1 MRRRFLLLL
10 ALTSLMSSGSG
21 FGQDA
26 YTDGQNAVR
35 DVFPQG
41 GQELLDASEVQ
52 ALPSYSDTPTERSY
66 FSNPSAMNGA
76 GQSALAGNGAASAA
90 YSRAISTNYL
100 DPAATRSLLAAG
112 LAVEA
117 DPLAVVGAD
126 VGLSG
131 QYGACTDTAVYDTT
145 TGRYGCEVSGTSR
158 TEDRTCDYTGRPSV
172 QTVWIYTTGD
182 SGQRSFLVGQLG
194 CQETSHTIIPG
205 PIPRNAWEITCTSP
219 VATSIPVR
227 TVTQQNGY
235 SLDPTQC
242 AAFQARGEC
251 TGFSEVCVRGPEVAA
266 YGVANGGADYASY
279 IDYHSDLLA
288 AFTTGAFTPCAGL
301 TKAACGQVHWSRH
314 GAGEG
319 RYLPR
324 SGECWRR
331 RVTASCEVM
340 TGQVLNTCSL
350 PDPDCE
356 LVQNTCLS
364 TAPDGTCISEHHE
377 YACPAQ
383 QIQTGTVSLCAQ
395 NVYCITGECFPA
407 IEPEPSDQFQRASA
421 AFAAVFE
428 GAEQL
433 DQNSLTIFD
442 GENLKCGKAIFGAFN
457 CCKDEGILNDIGL
470 NQCNSQEQ
478 RLAQSQGL
486 HECTYVGTYCSDK
499 TFFGV
504 CLKKQRSYCC
514 HGSRLSRIITEQG
527 RAQLG
532 RSYGD
537 ARNPDCS
544 GFTVAEFAS
553 LDIGAMDLSEF
564 YEDLENSL
572 TIPDPAAASAAMQR
586 RLPNHGN

>member
-301 TKAACGQVHWSRH
+301 TKADKCS
-314 GAGEG
+314 G
-319 RYLPR
+319 R
-324 SGECWRR
+324 
-331 RVTASCEVM
+331 
-340 TGQVLNTCSL
+340 
-350 PDPDCE
+350 
-356 LVQNTCLS
+356 
-364 TAPDGTCISEHHE
+364 
-377 YACPAQ
+377 
-383 QIQTGTVSLCAQ
+383 GTVLGKGATS
-395 NVYCITGECFPA
+395 P
-407 IEPEPSDQFQRASA
+407 
-421 AFAAVFE
+421 AAVNAGG
-428 GAEQL
+428 GASPPL
-433 DQNSLTIFD
+433 VKS
-442 GENLKCGKAIFGAFN
+442 
-457 CCKDEGILNDIGL
+457 
-470 NQCNSQEQ
+470 
-478 RLAQSQGL
+478 
-486 HECTYVGTYCSDK
+486 
-499 TFFGV
+499 
-504 CLKKQRSYCC
+504 
-514 HGSRLSRIITEQG
+514 
-527 RAQLG
+527 
-532 RSYGD
+532 
-537 ARNPDCS
+537 
-544 GFTVAEFAS
+544 
-553 LDIGAMDLSEF
+553 
-564 YEDLENSL
+564 
-572 TIPDPAAASAAMQR
+572 
-586 RLPNHGN
+586 

>member
-1 MRRRFLLLL
+1 MRRRLIFLL
-10 ALTSLMSSGSG
+10 ALTNLLPSGTG

-41 GQELLDASEVQ
+41 GQELLDAGEVQ
-52 ALPSYSDTPTERSY
+52 ALPSYTDTPNERSY
-66 FSNPSAMNGA
+66 FSNPSGMETA
-76 GQSALAGNGAASAA
+76 GQSALGGSGAAGTA

-100 DPAATRSLLAAG
+100 DPAATRTLLAAG

-145 TGRYGCEVSGTSR
+145 TGRYGCEVSGISR
-158 TEDRTCDYTGRPSV
+158 AEDQTCDYTGRPNV
-172 QTVWIYTTGD
+172 QTVWIYTTRVFD
-182 SGQRSFLVGQLG
+182 QRNFLVAQPG
-194 CQETSHTIIPG
+194 CQEISHIITPG
-205 PIPRNAWEITCTSP
+205 PIPRPTWEIQCSAQI
-219 VATSIPVR
+219 ATSIPVR
-227 TVTQQNGY
+227 TLTQQNGY
-235 SLDPTQC
+235 DLDPSTC

-251 TGFSEVCVRGPEVAA
+251 TGFTEICVAGPEVAG
-266 YGVANGGADYASY
+266 YGVANGAIDYASY
-279 IDYHSDLLA
+279 IDYHPDLLA
-288 AFTTGAFTPCAGL
+288 AFTTRSFTPCIGL
-301 TKAACGQVHWSRH
+301 TKAACGQVHWTRH
-314 GAGEG
+314 GASEG

-324 SGECWRR
+324 GGECWQM

-340 TGQVLNTCSL
+340 TGQVLNTCAL
-350 PDPDCE
+350 PDPACQ
-356 LVQNTCLS
+356 LIQNTCLS

-377 YACPAQ
+377 YSCPAQ
-383 QIQTGTVSLCAQ
+383 QIQTGTVSLCSQ
-395 NVYCITGECFPA
+395 NVYCITGDCFPA
-407 IEPEPSDQFQRASA
+407 IEPEPSDQFQKASA

-428 GAEQL
+428 GAQQL

-457 CCKDEGILNDIGL
+457 CCKDEGILNDIGF
-470 NQCNSQEQ
+470 NQCNAEEQ
-478 RLAQSQGL
+478 RLAQSQDL
-486 HECTYVGTYCSDK
+486 HECTYVGTYCSDE
-499 TFFGV
+499 TLFGV

-527 RAQLG
+527 RAQLA
-532 RSYGD
+532 RAYGD

-564 YEDLENSL
+564 YKDLENSL
-572 TIPDPAAASAAMQR
+572 TIPDPAAASAAIQQ